1 MSESIQKRDNNN
13 SIQKAQDG
21 YKYIPNYA
29 YTNEDNGLDPKRII
43 SLFLRYK
50 WFVLLFLIAGATSAW
65 FYTDYITPVYDS
77 QGTLLITP
85 DMSRSKDLSQIVSQ
99 ATGFGTSSSLEN
111 ELQILQSRRF
121 STLIAQKIIK
131 EDPGTINEFPI
142 LWSEDEEGKIYR
154 ASEDNVTSRIR
165 SNLQV
170 RQPDEK
176 SEIVEVHF
184 QSSSPVEAAKIVNEA
199 MQMYVETS
207 TKQNRLAADSTAR
220 FLERQREKLK
230 NKLEAS
236 EERLRRYRNTTG
248 IVKVDQQATGLV
260 HQRENVETELQK
272 VNLDLQSIGKSISNY
287 EDQLEKIKPG
297 LSEQFAEAI
306 GPRIKSSQ
314 EELAGYENEK
324 MLIISKNPGVLDRD
338 PLPPRLQYLD
348 KQINRQK
355 EEIKRLSNK
364 LFTNDNEFMG
374 IDGNKRANLVTDI
387 QNKLIELRIQQSLK
401 RSRRDVLQKQKS
413 KLNTEFNSLP
423 QGMMQLAKLQ
433 RDVRINE
440 ELYINVSKQ
449 YADMS
454 VLKQSQFGNGRI
466 IDRGNV
472 PSYPVSP
479 NRKIILL
486 LGLMLGGVLS
496 VGFIAVIEFMDNS
509 IKDADQLGTMYVP
522 TLSLSIIPSYQKV
535 SKKEK
540 KKFSVGNGT
549 IPEEMVLLY
558 NHSSTMAESIRRLK
572 NNIIYQHGD
581 TPPQTIT
588 ITSPEKGDGKS
599 TIAANLGVAFAEEG
613 YKTLIIGADFRRPKI
628 QSYFGLKNKSGL
640 ADYLDNRASLKQIIQ
655 NTEIKTLKVVTAG
668 ERIQRPEFI
677 ANDGAFKQFIKKME
691 NVFDLI
697 IVDTPPF
704 GIISDSMAVLK
715 YAEST
720 LVVARYRKTNRGLL
734 LRTIEEL
741 GRIQANVTGVVLND
755 FDHKKQLS
763 HYYGSGYYQA
773 LYDNYDDYVK

>member
-154 ASEDNVTSRIR
+154 ASEENVTSRIR